1 MILQHVTTSHKQT
14 ETLKEQILP
23 QQQELGLGKVQN
35 IKVLPRKDVV
45 QGS

>member
-1 MILQHVTTSHKQT
+1 MYHKPQRET
-14 ETLKEQILP
+14 ETPKEQILP
-23 QQQELGLGKVQN
+23 QQQELGFGKVQN